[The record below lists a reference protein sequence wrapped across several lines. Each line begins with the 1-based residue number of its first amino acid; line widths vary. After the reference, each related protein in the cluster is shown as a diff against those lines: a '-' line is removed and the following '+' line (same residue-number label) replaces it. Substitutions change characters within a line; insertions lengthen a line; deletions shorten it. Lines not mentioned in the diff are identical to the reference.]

1 MCDFSKE
8 KRKQQQAVSIVC
20 IDRLLHTDEHCRACI
35 ATNEMRASV
44 NKNEEY
50 DSLKKFFLTLS
61 KCPENCR
68 HSARWK
74 RRATQNVFGSTI
86 EES

>member
-35 ATNEMRASV
+35 ATNEMRASCASI
-44 NKNEEY
+44 NKKEY
-50 DSLKKFFLTLS
+50 DSLKKFFEL
-61 KCPENCR
+61 
-68 HSARWK
+68 
-74 RRATQNVFGSTI
+74 
-86 EES
+86 